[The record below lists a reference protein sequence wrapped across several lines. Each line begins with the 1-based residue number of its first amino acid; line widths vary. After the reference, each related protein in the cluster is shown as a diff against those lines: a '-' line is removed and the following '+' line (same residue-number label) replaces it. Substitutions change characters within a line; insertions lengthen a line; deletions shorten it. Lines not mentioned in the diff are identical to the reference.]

1 MAAGMADEWHEAVR
15 HDYCSCRQMHRVIAI
30 YTVRVFD
37 DRKEHPFRYLRE
49 FCMMSC
55 IISGNRISAEEK
67 DRNIDQKKYVC
78 CYGLAIYIHFEV
90 LVVLSPY
97 KARFISSRMLS
108 ISSGLWLGPTI
119 EGSV

>member
-1 MAAGMADEWHEAVR
+1 MAAGMADEWHETVR

-55 IISGNRISAEEK
+55 
-67 DRNIDQKKYVC
+67 
-78 CYGLAIYIHFEV
+78 H
-90 LVVLSPY
+90 
-97 KARFISSRMLS
+97 
-108 ISSGLWLGPTI
+108 
-119 EGSV
+119 